1 MENGIPSK
9 NSDPDKV
16 MLMRFRLDS
25 LNRLYKG
32 KTLSEAARI
41 HGKSADRT
49 AIDLIVKDKSRIECL
64 YYLQSEDIVRSVMKQ
79 PYVSF
84 GSDGGSYSIED
95 PKEPLADHPR
105 AFGTFARILGKYVR
119 DENILSLP
127 EAIRKLTALPAS
139 NLKLS
144 KRGSLKRG
152 HFADIVIFDPVTI
165 ADLATFENPHQYAKG
180 VEHVFVNGVQVLK
193 NGNHTLA
200 KPGRVIYGPG
210 HKKKDI

>member
-1 MENGIPSK
+1 
-9 NSDPDKV
+9 
-16 MLMRFRLDS
+16 
-25 LNRLYKG
+25 
-32 KTLSEAARI
+32 
-41 HGKSADRT
+41 
-49 AIDLIVKDKSRIECL
+49 
-64 YYLQSEDIVRSVMKQ
+64 MKQ

-95 PKEPLADHPR
+95 PKEALADHPR
-105 AFGTFARILGKYVR
+105 AFGTFARVLGKYVR

-144 KRGSLKRG
+144 NRGSLKRG
-152 HFADIVIFDPVTI
+152 YFADIVIFDPVTI
-165 ADLATFENPHQYAKG
+165 ADLATFEDPHQYAKG

-210 HKKKDI
+210 YKKKPIY